1 MSPINNRNVNYPRI
15 DVSHVTPKVET
26 GLSTLKSK
34 TINSTEITVGNR
46 VLLNDKRIGTVRFI
60 GETQFAS
67 GKNH

>member
-1 MSPINNRNVNYPRI
+1 MSPIIGRNVNYPRI

-26 GLSTLKSK
+26 GLSTLKTK

-46 VLLNDKRIGTVRFI
+46 VLLNDKRIGIVRFI